1 MATGLPSSVD
11 STKVQWAETPVCRSV
26 PQAALPASHSA
37 GTAGAQC
44 LHRWGHR
51 QLVDPGAEQGLP
63 YPVVDYND
71 GRVVT
76 SMVSSGLSLNM
87 VFDDRDS
94 PIYATRGSYALGSF
108 RGEAF

>member
-1 MATGLPSSVD
+1 
-11 STKVQWAETPVCRSV
+11 
-26 PQAALPASHSA
+26 
-37 GTAGAQC
+37 
-44 LHRWGHR
+44 
-51 QLVDPGAEQGLP
+51 
-63 YPVVDYND
+63 VVDYND